1 MNEEMKLQLK
11 DFLNSI
17 NDNKENLI
25 DSDSNV
31 ERLYPA
37 FIVNRCLSYF
47 MDTILY
53 SNEMNLHGHICN
65 KMQYDYY
72 LHSVRKRKRFSRW
85 IKNESQ
91 NDLELIKFHFSY
103 SDRKAKDAL
112 EILGVTGVQ
121 SIRDMYGKSVK
132 APKT

>member
-1 MNEEMKLQLK
+1 MTLQLK

-17 NDNKENLI
+17 NDNKQNLI

-53 SNEMNLHGHICN
+53 SNEMNLHNHICN

-72 LHSVRKRKRFSRW
+72 LYSVRKRKRFSKW

-91 NDLELIKFHFSY
+91 DDLELIKFHFSY

-112 EILGVTGVQ
+112 EILGDKGVQ
-121 SIRDMYGKSVK
+121 SIRNMYGKSVK